1 MRFIE
6 IQNGL
11 PQQINNEESL
21 VVDKIRSDSAIPK
34 ESLSEREK
42 TIARNLTSRGVLRRF
57 KIDDT
62 LYYKL
67 N

>member
-11 PQQINNEESL
+11 LQQINNEESL
-21 VVDKIRSDSAIPK
+21 IVDKIRSDSPVPK
-34 ESLSEREK
+34 ESLSEREQ
-42 TIARNLTSRGVLRRF
+42 IVARNLTTRGVLRRF